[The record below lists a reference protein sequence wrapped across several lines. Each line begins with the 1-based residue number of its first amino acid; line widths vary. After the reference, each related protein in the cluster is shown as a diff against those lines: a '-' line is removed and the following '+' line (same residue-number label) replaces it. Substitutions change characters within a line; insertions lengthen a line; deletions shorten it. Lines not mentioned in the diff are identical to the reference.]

1 MPADR
6 NRQPRGVV
14 PSRLVIALLAM
25 LLALAAIGPAA
36 HAAGLYVSLGDSVA
50 AGFGASDPSRGG
62 YPARLFAILRTPL
75 GGGLS
80 EWSNRALGGE
90 TSTSLRGAQLSE
102 AIADIDAP
110 SDTRVV
116 TIDIGGNDRA
126 ICAGAWYL
134 PSCPFAAN
142 FAATLRDLQSALASD
157 PGAEDLVAMAYYNP
171 NSGLGPPTE
180 PDIDRGLLGSDLRI
194 DCLQSGDR
202 LGLNDLIFCISG
214 AQGAEVADAYPPFK
228 AGGQALIADSLHPN
242 DAGHA
247 VLARTFCLTLR
258 SVPDSACS
266 AVPPPPPPPPSPPP
280 PPPDHT
286 GPQIAISGL
295 RGTGRRCVR
304 RSFVVQIRA
313 RDPIGVRRVRVYL
326 DRRLLR
332 STRSSRLRVRVP
344 ARLRRGRH
352 RLTVL
357 ARDGAGNRSRRSV
370 RFRSCGRRA

>member
-1 MPADR
+1 MAANP
-6 NRQPRGVV
+6 NRRARRSPR
-14 PSRLVIALLAM
+14 SRFLLAM
-25 LLALAAIGPAA
+25 LAALIALAAAGPPA
-36 HAAGLYVSLGDSVA
+36 HAAGLYMSLGDSVA
-50 AGFGASDPSRGG
+50 TGVGSSDPAQNS
-62 YPARLFAILRTPL
+62 YPARLFAILRTPQ

-80 EWSNRALGGE
+80 EWSNRARGGE
-90 TSTSLRGAQLSE
+90 DSTSLRGAQLSE

-116 TIDIGGNDRA
+116 TIDIGGNDRSV
-126 ICAGAWYL
+126 CAGAWYL

-142 FAATLRDLQSALASD
+142 FAATIRDLQAALAGD

-171 NSGLGPPTE
+171 SSGLGPPTE
-180 PDIDRGLLGSDLRI
+180 PDVDRGLLGTDLRI
-194 DCLQSGDR
+194 DCAQSGDR
-202 LGLNDLIFCISG
+202 LGLNDLSCIAG